1 VAWRRSTDHCSLLST
16 AMDPQGNPEMEYVYT
31 PVVGIRSTACAEGL
45 PSEDH
50 SHATQAV
57 PIPRQ

>member
-1 VAWRRSTDHCSLLST
+1 
-16 AMDPQGNPEMEYVYT
+16 MDPQGNPEMEYVYT